1 MSITIRQALKQGID
15 NHKAGNLKEA
25 ENIYKAIL
33 KDQPMQPHANF
44 NLGLILISK
53 NQKETAIRLF
63 KNAIDADPKVE
74 QFWVSYIDTLFKN
87 NQLEEA
93 QIFVEKA
100 VDNGFDE
107 EKMKAI
113 ISDSKPENKG
123 KLPPSEKVQ
132 SLLKYYQAKE
142 FFEAEKLAQSIVDEY
157 PEYPLALKVMG
168 SILGQIG
175 RLEESLSFFQ
185 KSIDLSQDDFE
196 AHSNLGNIYAELG
209 KIRKAEI
216 SYRKAI
222 ALNPKFAEAH
232 NNLGNSLKN
241 LGESEAAE
249 SSFRKAI
256 LLKPEFTEAHSN
268 LGNLLNNLGRLNEAE
283 ASYRKAIKIDQNY
296 AEAHNNLGAVLK
308 DSGKLDE
315 AEASCKRAVLL
326 KPDYDEAR
334 YNLGLCLFYS
344 KQYEQALKQF
354 EKIDIGLS
362 NSYAIRCS
370 FLKDKK
376 SVFFKRLDALIKD
389 GEANAVIGSIIN
401 SSEIRYGIKK
411 LNPFCNEPLQFVLNK
426 NLIKD
431 HDFNEIFVDNIK
443 NILDRKSVS
452 LKSQPFLTNGIQ
464 TAGNIFSLE
473 EISKTPIEKI
483 IRKEIENYRKYFEG
497 SNEGFLK
504 KWPASY
510 KLEGWLV
517 SMKSGGKLDPHI
529 HESGWISGSVYI
541 NVPGKLKGNS
551 GSLVLCLDDK
561 IETKKINN
569 LEEKTINVETGSLC
583 FFPSSLYHYTVPFED
598 DEDRIVLA
606 FDVMPA

>member
-93 QIFVEKA
+93 QYFVEKA